1 MALEVA
7 KHIKSRFGHLF
18 EDVCRF
24 IIRPDRAAYTIDD
37 LGPSLFRLGEGL
49 PAKYKRTDLDLVNMR
64 GMTIKCSWFE
74 PYETPT
80 TPIPCVVYLH
90 GNCGCRWD
98 GLEIL
103 WLLKHG
109 FTLFVYDACGSGH
122 SDGEFVSLGFY
133 ERQDLATVIEYL
145 HTQSARVRSI
155 GLWGRSMGAVTSI
168 MYASKD
174 DQSIQCLIGDSPFSS
189 LKALSKDLVEQH
201 GSWVP
206 NSVVSAVVKRIRK
219 RVSKMAGFDI
229 YDLDCTKYAR
239 HCDVPAFL
247 FHGENDTFVRPLHSL
262 AVESVYRGS
271 CLHKIVAGDHNSKRG
286 NDVMETAVAFLKL
299 YLIDKMEAVEHARAQ
314 RKQKAS
320 DQDDQKRRKQLDHA
334 DEDEAAA
341 SDEGSSNAASP
352 TTTTITDG
360 VTSTNDDDV
369 TSTGASTD
377 AHGELDGDDDEDED
391 EALDRLTR
399 ATMLSQEGGN
409 RALTDNNENNKD
421 ISSSGARKGKSTLK
435 KS

>member
-1 MALEVA
+1 LNLNQKSFFFFEMALEVA

-64 GMTIKCSWFE
+64 GMSIKCSWFE
-74 PYETPT
+74 PYDPPSS
-80 TPIPCVVYLH
+80 PIPCVVYLH

-109 FTLFVYDACGSGH
+109 FSLFVYDACGSGH

-145 HTQSARVRSI
+145 HTQSPRVRSI

-189 LKALSKDLVEQH
+189 LKALCKDLVEQH

-229 YDLDCTKYAR
+229 YDLDCTKYAK

-271 CLHKIVAGDHNSKRG
+271 CLHKIVSGDHNSKRG
-286 NDVMETAVAFLKL
+286 DDVMETAVAFLKL
-299 YLIDKMEAVEHARAQ
+299 YLIDKMEAVELARAQ
-314 RKQKAS
+314 RKQSGDEDARL
-320 DQDDQKRRKQLDHA
+320 QRRKQLDAA
-334 DEDEAAA
+334 DNEHVASATPTVLSASMPSDASGDEV
-341 SDEGSSNAASP
+341 GSP
-352 TTTTITDG
+352 TTIG
-360 VTSTNDDDV
+360 GATSTDDAV
-369 TSTGASTD
+369 STGATSAD
-377 AHGELDGDDDEDED
+377 QRGDIDDDDEDD
-391 EALDRLTR
+391 EELLERLTR
-399 ATMLSQEGGN
+399 ATMLSQEGQMPAG
-409 RALTDNNENNKD
+409 
-421 ISSSGARKGKSTLK
+421 GAPLHHT
-435 KS
+435 